1 MKRKILLIYALLVL
15 IPSRAQM
22 GFLMQSPMPKH
33 EVRGVWE
40 TTLGGLDWPATK
52 ATTAAGR
59 KKQQEE
65 LCTLLDE
72 LKASG
77 INTVFLQTRVRG
89 TVIYPS
95 SMEPWDASLTGVTG
109 KDPGYDPLAFAIDQC
124 HQRQMQLHACVV
136 SIPCFKSA
144 PPRSVGK
151 KSLM

>member
-33 EVRGVWE
+33 EVRGVWV

-95 SMEPWDASLTGVTG
+95 SMEPWDASLTGVPERILATTHWPLPSTNATSG
-109 KDPGYDPLAFAIDQC
+109 RWNCTPGW
-124 HQRQMQLHACVV
+124 
-136 SIPCFKSA
+136 
-144 PPRSVGK
+144 
-151 KSLM
+151 